1 MKYNSFKPRGGAVV
15 FLCIAVAALWMIAV
29 YGTYEDSVREKY
41 DVVIKPGEVVYGTHS
56 SAVVPMTVT
65 TSRPSNE
72 IPMVSA
78 SAVHSYAHHGHAA
91 MPATTHKGMHTT
103 SSAKVHT
110 ISSGTGNAGGQVAS
124 GAQSSS
130 QRGIVYGS
138 PSIALPTLA
147 MNSTRSSVYR
157 SPAMETASQYRGV
170 GRRKMPGSPG
180 SDGDTEYDSGDGKW
194 WTWDNGAWRE
204 VTTGDTWYDPDDDCI
219 KIWVEGTG
227 WCEMDEYGDPIIP
240 TPVGAT
246 PWLMM
251 LALGLV
257 YAMRKRIRGLVG

>member
-1 MKYNSFKPRGGAVV
+1 MKYNTFKPRGGAIV

-41 DVVIKPGEVVYGTHS
+41 EVVIKPGEVVYGTHS

-65 TSRPSNE
+65 TSRPDSE
-72 IPMVSA
+72 IPRISA
-78 SAVHSYAHHGHAA
+78 SAVRSYAHYGHSA

-147 MNSTRSSVYR
+147 MNSTRSSVYG

-170 GRRKMPGSPG
+170 GRRRAKPNR
-180 SDGDTEYDSGDGKW
+180 DGEDGETAEDDEITNKW
-194 WTWDNGAWRE
+194 WYWDGEDWAEVIPNVTERINNGVVE
-204 VTTGDTWYDPDDDCI
+204 VFNGTEWVPKSGGDW
-219 KIWVEGTG
+219 EN
-227 WCEMDEYGDPIIP
+227 P

-257 YAMRKRIRGLVG
+257 YATRKRIRGLVG